1 MGIERFFSSLSR
13 QFDVIVDL
21 EKPYQK
27 IDATHFLIDFNSI
40 VHNVSAHMISQINK
54 YKQKEISELDFPFT
68 NMNSFDDVLIDMVK
82 NEIKELLNE
91 NFISENLKYI
101 MIAIDGVPSFAKMM
115 EQKKRRYMG
124 DLMIQLM
131 KSVE

>member
-13 QFDVIVDL
+13 QFDVIIDL

-40 VHNVSAHMISQINK
+40 IHNVSAHMISQINK

-101 MIAIDGVPSFAKMM
+101 MIAIDGVPSFSKMM
-115 EQKKRRYMG
+115 EQKKRR
-124 DLMIQLM
+124 
-131 KSVE
+131 